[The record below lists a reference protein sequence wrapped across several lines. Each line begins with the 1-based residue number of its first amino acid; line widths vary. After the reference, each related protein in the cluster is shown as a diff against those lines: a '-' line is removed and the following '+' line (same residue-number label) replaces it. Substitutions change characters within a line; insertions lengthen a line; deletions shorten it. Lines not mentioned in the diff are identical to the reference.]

1 VTKRDFRLNLEFNV
15 NLITLVKVARNL
27 EYVSG
32 FQQTVAASSTKLAK
46 LLTAMALMCILLITE
61 NNIAF

>member
-1 VTKRDFRLNLEFNV
+1 M
-15 NLITLVKVARNL
+15 LVKVARNL

-32 FQQTVAASSTKLAK
+32 FQQTVAASSTKLAN
-46 LLTAMALMCILLITE
+46 LLTAMTLMCILSITE